1 MHGFHGIVESVK
13 SIWRPLEPGEPIGV
27 VALSG
32 PVDPAKLE
40 AGLTVLRDWGHPVIE
55 AANLRAEQGYLAGS
69 DSERLA
75 GLEEVLGAGVRW
87 IVAARGGF
95 GCTRLLPSVSLDR
108 LREREVSLIG
118 YSDLTAFLNPLAQN
132 GGAVQIHGPMAAAG
146 LTRPHNANRL
156 RALLTGELSGGVLF
170 RFPEGAVARSGRAV
184 GPALGGNLTLVT
196 ALLGTPWEPDFDGC
210 VLFLEE
216 VGEPLYRLDR
226 MLTHLRGSGKLRNVK
241 ALIGGSLRGCG
252 PVSDRSDG
260 WRRMLVEAAPAEVP
274 VVVGLPFGHG
284 AANLAFPIGAIVDI
298 DTDRRRIT
306 WS

>member
-1 MHGFHGIVESVK
+1 MK

-32 PVDPAKLE
+32 PVDPVKLE
-40 AGLTVLRDWGHPVIE
+40 AGLEVLRGWGHPVIE
-55 AANLRAEQGYLAGS
+55 AVNLRAEDGYLAGS
-69 DSERLA
+69 DAERLA
-75 GLEEVLGAGVRW
+75 GLDEILAAGVRW
-87 IVAARGGF
+87 VMAARGGY
-95 GCTRLLPSVSLDR
+95 GSTRLLPSVSLER
-108 LREREVSLIG
+108 LRDREVSLIG

-132 GGAVQIHGPMAAAG
+132 GGAVQIHGPMVAAG
-146 LTRPHNANRL
+146 LARPHNAKRL

-170 RFPEGAVARSGRAV
+170 RFPEGAVARSGRAA
-184 GPALGGNLTLVT
+184 GPSLGGNLTLVT

-226 MLTHLRGSGKLRNVK
+226 MLTHLRGSGRLRNVK

-284 AANLAFPIGAIVDI
+284 AANLAFPIGATVEI
-298 DTDRRRIT
+298 D
-306 WS
+306 

>member
-1 MHGFHGIVESVK
+1 MK

-40 AGLTVLRDWGHPVIE
+40 AGLAVLRGWGHPVIE
-55 AANLRAEQGYLAGS
+55 ALNLRSGDGYLAGS
-69 DSERLA
+69 DAERLA
-75 GLEEVLGAGVRW
+75 GLDGVLAAGVRW
-87 IVAARGGF
+87 VMAARGGY
-95 GCTRLLPSVSLDR
+95 GSTRLLPSVSLER
-108 LREREVSLIG
+108 LRDREVSLIG

-146 LTRPHNANRL
+146 LARPHNAKRL

-170 RFPEGAVARSGRAV
+170 RFPERAVARGGRAA

-196 ALLGTPWEPDFDGC
+196 SLLGTPWEPDFDGC

-226 MLTHLRGSGKLRNVK
+226 MLTHLRGSGRLRNVK

-252 PVSDRSDG
+252 PVLDRSDG
-260 WRRMLVEAAPAEVP
+260 WRRMMVEAAPPEVP

-284 AANLAFPIGAIVDI
+284 AANLAFPIGAIVEI
-298 DTDRRRIT
+298 DTDRRRII